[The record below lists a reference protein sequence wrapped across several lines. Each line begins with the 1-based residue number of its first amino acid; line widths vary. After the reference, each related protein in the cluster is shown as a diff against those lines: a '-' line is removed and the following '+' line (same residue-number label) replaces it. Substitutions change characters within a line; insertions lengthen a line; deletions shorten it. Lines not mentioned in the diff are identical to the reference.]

1 LLLPGA
7 GVEKAMLI
15 AERLRRTVE
24 SLSFTN
30 TESPWGFVT
39 VSVGVASLVP
49 EKNETAEKLVEAAD
63 AGLYAAKHRGRNTVV
78 AHEPVACRKPADALS
93 PGGRRHCRRFCW
105 LPLLHGLTAG
115 LVQMHMGADT
125 LDPCA
130 GNEMMPAARLRVRLG
145 KLDALTAFQL
155 VDDADMLAVRADHF
169 HVLLDL
175 PAASHGRLPSMRR
188 SNRPGAGKFLRPV
201 DPLRA
206 FVLLRSGPVPD

>member
-78 AHEPVACRKPADALS
+78 AHEPLALS
-93 PGGRRHCRRFCW
+93 QAC
-105 LPLLHGLTAG
+105 
-115 LVQMHMGADT
+115 
-125 LDPCA
+125 
-130 GNEMMPAARLRVRLG
+130 
-145 KLDALTAFQL
+145 
-155 VDDADMLAVRADHF
+155 
-169 HVLLDL
+169 
-175 PAASHGRLPSMRR
+175 
-188 SNRPGAGKFLRPV
+188 
-201 DPLRA
+201 
-206 FVLLRSGPVPD
+206 